1 MGIRTRK
8 GHPDVK
14 SKVQKIL
21 SNPFCIGI
29 NRFNGKDYPG
39 VQTPIISKE
48 LFEQVQSKMHRD
60 RPRCHEKHYCALKG
74 IIRCTDCSTMVTW
87 QLQKDRYYGACR
99 RDSDGCKQGK
109 LLREDAV
116 EDMLVDML
124 QKLVCPSPEIIDW
137 VADAMR
143 SQYRKSI
150 EKREKLVATIQS
162 RIDLIKRME
171 EILYDDKI
179 SDEISAERYAAK
191 KAGLQ
196 KQLATLEAEYERL
209 ESDQTGQLE
218 QRVFLLKLT
227 QNAAKIYPTR
237 TPEQKRLLISKLF
250 SSMTYTKYG
259 VSVTYTKFAEA
270 IAKRAI
276 KTQALL
282 GGKI

>member
-1 MGIRTRK
+1 MKGWTEKLAQGWLPGVPPPGYQTITDNSKRIHVPNDEIEALMRQVFRKYLEPGQSFATIAKIMEEMGIRTRK
-8 GHPDVK
+8 GHPYVK

-21 SNPFCIGI
+21 SNPFYIGI

-60 RPRCHEKHYCALKG
+60 RPRCYEKHYCALKG

-150 EKREKLVATIQS
+150 VNREKLVATIQS
-162 RIDLIKRME
+162 QIDLITRMDE
-171 EILYDDKI
+171 SLYDDI
-179 SDEISAERYAAK
+179 LSGEITK
-191 KAGLQ
+191 GK
-196 KQLATLEAEYERL
+196 YEEKHEEFVNEKVELNNRL
-209 ESDQTGQLE
+209 
-218 QRVFLLKLT
+218 
-227 QNAAKIYPTR
+227 
-237 TPEQKRLLISKLF
+237 SKLD
-250 SSMTYTKYG
+250 
-259 VSVTYTKFAEA
+259 A
-270 IAKRAI
+270 
-276 KTQALL
+276 
-282 GGKI
+282 